1 MRNRNALA
9 RSESCFA
16 PEINKLITAYCFGR
30 TSEKERKALEIHL
43 FECDY
48 CWSEVQR
55 LEAAVHALS
64 SEPSLIRSLS
74 AGDFVKTFGI
84 SGRTEQPFGGH
95 IWHVLISCFLYS
107 GLYAVTLL
115 IEISYQFDKYGRTAL
130 KLAPL
135 VFLWIFATSLLAL
148 GIDWRQ
154 TSKGKRHGLT
164 FSVLIFLVSAGAL
177 YVAICFFLPA
187 SPITEQTIPSAPAQA
202 AYLKDIRWS
211 LLLMLIFL
219 APTFHFV
226 VAMQRELRAGRYR
239 LPLELLTG
247 SRFSVAPGGTIYLRI
262 WMLVVA
268 LMLMA
273 AYSALSTANLFDQLS
288 PSHYKNLFTNL
299 IDLRLILHYGLALK
313 CLAWYHHALD
323 DLKRECLVAEK
334 TKLS

>member
-1 MRNRNALA
+1 MGNQNVLA
-9 RSESCFA
+9 RKESCFA

-30 TSEKERKALEIHL
+30 TSEEERRALEVHL

-74 AGDFVKTFGI
+74 AGDVVTTFGI
-84 SGRTEQPFGGH
+84 SARTEQPFGGH
-95 IWHVLISCFLYS
+95 IWHVLISCFAYA

-130 KLAPL
+130 KLTPL
-135 VFLWIFATSLLAL
+135 VFLWIFATSLLAF

-154 TSKGKRHGLT
+154 TSKAKRHGLT

-187 SPITEQTIPSAPAQA
+187 FPITEQSVPSAPAQA

-239 LPLELLTG
+239 LALELLTG
-247 SRFSVAPGGTIYLRI
+247 GRFSVAPQGTIFPKV

-268 LMLMA
+268 LFVMA
-273 AYSALSTANLFDQLS
+273 GFSAYLTTNLFNQLDPS
-288 PSHYKNLFTNL
+288 PYKNLFTNL

-313 CLAWYHHALD
+313 CLSWYHRALD
-323 DLKRECLVAEK
+323 ELKRECMVAEK
-334 TKLS
+334 TRLT